1 MAAATT
7 GALVSCGDSKE
18 PESSVASELPVE
30 AVTGEVAYYVEPSH
44 EVDLVPPIK
53 KRVSDVDYALC
64 TLNTEVF
71 DFKTATISDLISTVT
86 GEIDGKNVKDVV
98 TNDFYFYGFDLS
110 GKMFV
115 ELTKDKELVS
125 EFNED
130 ELDSYEFKAL
140 YTSADLLKDKGSF
153 LTFGA
158 RTFIGLTK
166 EEVESTFGKGST
178 SGNDENTFYYPDE
191 NGYILTLSYKDN
203 VLNELYL
210 FKDEPEE
217 EEEGTT

>member
-1 MAAATT
+1 M
-7 GALVSCGDSKE
+7 
-18 PESSVASELPVE
+18 
-30 AVTGEVAYYVEPSH
+30 
-44 EVDLVPPIK
+44 
-53 KRVSDVDYALC
+53 SDVDYALC

-86 GEIDGKNVKDVV
+86 GEIDSKNVKDVV

-115 ELTKDKELVS
+115 E
-125 EFNED
+125 FNAD

-166 EEVESTFGKGST
+166 EEVESTFGKGYT